1 MGSSNT
7 FSRAMKHLKADK
19 PSGLFESVPTNNTQ
33 DLYQVEPDT
42 LVEINP
48 DIDVPDFDQDGD
60 GSNAYTGEDT
70 SGLFMPDGTIRVIEP
85 PGDTTAILG
94 PMATMWYAWGNF
106 STFGYIRQSDR
117 RMVNL
122 GRIDGKLSDWDGVSN
137 FTSYNTDFTIDQAV
151 WFRDTPKYGGV
162 DNDPANHNYRAFYPG
177 PPSNVADQYGR
188 YLCSITGTPK
198 NQTTGVK
205 GPKVG
210 PDEAGFP
217 WIGVP
222 PENLTPEQKKKRDEY
237 VEYLNDLMSKAPG
250 TLTPEEEQAL
260 IDAGLDDFVQGGN
273 TQSPIGDLLQLAASA
288 GLVVGALKAGIG
300 GILTGLNALKNTA
313 GTVLTADMISKG
325 IEQIPGFF
333 TDVSNPLDYNKQLAT
348 KLPASIL
355 TGQPLEI
362 KLSDSGAQQQINSID
377 PEALEGILT
386 VGGAAHDPNSAQTT
400 ISPGPKKK
408 IFTSDPQGWGAQGAS
423 EAHYDPQTDT
433 LTITSEKT
441 LRTTSGG
448 NTVTTDDTGKI
459 TSFSDIPSADAQFVE
474 DLTRTILDVPGVVDV
489 GAFLGSSEYQA
500 MRDDPGYKE
509 DNIQRVSQQ
518 ANDLTTAGVQG
529 TASNIVLLDKH

>member
-198 NQTTGVK
+198 IKQQELK
-205 GPKVG
+205 
-210 PDEAGFP
+210 DQR
-217 WIGVP
+217 
-222 PENLTPEQKKKRDEY
+222 L
-237 VEYLNDLMSKAPG
+237 DLMSWIPM
-250 TLTPEEEQAL
+250 
-260 IDAGLDDFVQGGN
+260 GN
-273 TQSPIGDLLQLAASA
+273 D
-288 GLVVGALKAGIG
+288 
-300 GILTGLNALKNTA
+300 
-313 GTVLTADMISKG
+313 
-325 IEQIPGFF
+325 
-333 TDVSNPLDYNKQLAT
+333 
-348 KLPASIL
+348 
-355 TGQPLEI
+355 
-362 KLSDSGAQQQINSID
+362 
-377 PEALEGILT
+377 
-386 VGGAAHDPNSAQTT
+386 
-400 ISPGPKKK
+400 
-408 IFTSDPQGWGAQGAS
+408 W
-423 EAHYDPQTDT
+423 
-433 LTITSEKT
+433 
-441 LRTTSGG
+441 
-448 NTVTTDDTGKI
+448 
-459 TSFSDIPSADAQFVE
+459 
-474 DLTRTILDVPGVVDV
+474 
-489 GAFLGSSEYQA
+489 
-500 MRDDPGYKE
+500 
-509 DNIQRVSQQ
+509 
-518 ANDLTTAGVQG
+518 
-529 TASNIVLLDKH
+529 